1 MFTNKIYFLFLIIF
15 FSTQTI
21 LTQDYTFHKPN
32 NNFTIRDVEYQNG
45 QIYLLGVE
53 SIGYYSIQIFDTDNY
68 TFETLYSSKEM
79 NRKGLIDIKD
89 IVLFEDDLYVIN
101 DNKLINISDN
111 YNEYSLADEY
121 DFEPY
126 SDKYRQ
132 LHNLTV
138 RGNSLL
144 IGSTSA
150 DVLSRDTLQGTP
162 GAYVEPFNELLVY
175 KSGIITRLI
184 DERKSDSKF
193 SFNFSPVLDNQNNLW
208 FRENQDNPLKGGL
221 LKVNENNEVEVFD
234 LKSYSNKQYPLMPA
248 SIDIIDNL
256 IYISVVP
263 RKESN
268 YLEGLS
274 IYNTDSKQWNYS
286 IDYLTNNDI
295 YSGINW
301 EIPTKIKK
309 LSNGNLAILGSEFTI
324 QHDNDYI
331 YYNITKK
338 QEENGVKYDYFDNI
352 DLIETEKEYIIIRQN
367 GVLVFD
373 KSTISSVESEFKEKY
388 DYQLSNNIIEISSQ
402 ISNYKIYDLL
412 GKVVNIGENENRIN
426 LNNLATGPYFILLNE
441 EYIVKFVKE

>member
-1 MFTNKIYFLFLIIF
+1 MLFIAFIIIVG
-15 FSTQTI
+15 TTI
-21 LTQDYTFHKPN
+21 AQDYTFHKPN
-32 NNFTIRDVEYQNG
+32 NNYTIRDVEYQNG
-45 QIYLLGVE
+45 QIYLLGIE
-53 SIGYYSIQIFDTDNY
+53 SIGYYSIQIFDKENNK
-68 TFETLYSSKEM
+68 FEVLYKSKEM
-79 NRKGLIDIKD
+79 NGKGLTDIKD
-89 IVLFEDDLYVIN
+89 MAVFENELYVIN

-111 YNEYSLADEY
+111 YKEYSLADEY
-121 DFEPY
+121 DFKPR

-162 GAYVEPFNELLVY
+162 IAYIEPFNELLEY
-175 KSGIITRLI
+175 KSGIITRII
-184 DERKSDSKF
+184 DERNSESKF
-193 SFNFSPVLDNQNNLW
+193 SFNFSSVIDNQNNLW

-234 LKSYSNKQYPLMPA
+234 LKSYSKKEYRLMPS

-256 IYISVVP
+256 IYISVSP

-274 IYNTDSKQWNYS
+274 IYNTESKQWNYS

-295 YSGINW
+295 YNGINW
-301 EIPTKIKK
+301 ENPTKIKK

-324 QHDNDYI
+324 QHNNDFI

-352 DLIETEKEYIIIRQN
+352 DLVETEKEYIIIRQN

-388 DYQLSNNIIEISSQ
+388 DYQILNNIIEFNSEIN
-402 ISNYKIYDLL
+402 NYKIYNLL
-412 GKVVNIGENENRIN
+412 GKVVSTGENENRIN
-426 LNNLATGPYFILLNE
+426 LNNLITGPYFILMND